1 MTFQTTLDTLADGND
16 LTEDEMVAS
25 MTAIMQGEVA
35 DSQLATFLTALQA
48 KGETVAEIVGAARVM
63 RAKAEKLDIKSTSL
77 VDTCGTGGDGADTFN
92 ISTASALV
100 TAGAGVTV
108 AKHGNRAVSSR
119 SGSADVLKCL
129 GVNLDANLATVER
142 CVDEAGLGFLFAPL
156 MHKAMKHAAGVRKKL
171 GVRTIFNLL
180 GPLTNPANAQA
191 QVLGVFDVKWVQPLA
206 EVLCG
211 LGCSRA
217 LVVHG
222 SDGLDEITLTGV
234 SQVAELKNGEVTSY
248 NLDPAELGFDYCTS
262 ADLKGGTPEE
272 NAAIIQGIL
281 NGEKGAKRDI
291 VVLNSAAAIYVS
303 GKADSLEQGA
313 RLAVNSIES
322 GKARDKLKDLCR
334 ITHTKDDEHT

>member
-1 MTFQTTLDTLADGND
+1 MTFQTILHALVDGND
-16 LTEDEMVAS
+16 LTEDEMVSS
-25 MTAIMQGEVA
+25 MTEIMEGQVT
-35 DSQLATFLTALQA
+35 DSQLAAFLTALHV

-63 RAKAEKLDIKSTSL
+63 RAKAEKLNIKSTPL

-100 TAGAGVTV
+100 TAGAGVKV

-129 GVNLDANLATVER
+129 GVNLDANLSTVKR
-142 CVDEAGLGFLFAPL
+142 CVDETGLGFLFAPL
-156 MHKAMKHAAGVRKKL
+156 MHKAMKHAGGVRKEL
-171 GVRTIFNLL
+171 GFRTIFNLL

-206 EVLCG
+206 EVLRD

-234 SQVAELKNGEVTSY
+234 SQVTELKNGEVTSY
-248 NLDPAELGFDYCTS
+248 SLDPGELGFEYCAS
-262 ADLKGGTPEE
+262 DDLKGGTPEE
-272 NAAIIQGIL
+272 NAAIIQEIL
-281 NGEKGAKRDI
+281 NGEKGPKRDI
-291 VVLNSAAAIYVS
+291 VVVNSAAAIYVA
-303 GKADSLEQGA
+303 GKADSLDLAVQ
-313 RLAVNSIES
+313 LAVNSIES
-322 GKARDKLKDLCR
+322 GKARDKLQDLCR
-334 ITHTKDDEHT
+334 ITNS

>member
-1 MTFQTTLDTLADGND
+1 MTFQTILHALVDGND
-16 LTEDEMVAS
+16 LTEDEMVSS
-25 MTAIMQGEVA
+25 MTEIMEGQVT
-35 DSQLATFLTALQA
+35 DSQLAAFLTALHV

-63 RAKAEKLDIKSTSL
+63 RAKAEKIDIKSPPL

-100 TAGAGVTV
+100 TAGAGVKV

-129 GVNLDANLATVER
+129 GVNLDANLSIVKR

-156 MHKAMKHAAGVRKKL
+156 MHKAMKHAAGVRKEL
-171 GVRTIFNLL
+171 GFRTIFNLL

-206 EVLCG
+206 TVLRD

-234 SQVAELKNGEVTSY
+234 SQIAELKNGEVTSY
-248 NLDPAELGFDYCTS
+248 SLDPGELGFEYCGS
-262 ADLKGGTPEE
+262 DDLKGGSPEE
-272 NAAIIQGIL
+272 NAAIIQEIL
-281 NGEKGAKRDI
+281 NGEKGPRRDI
-291 VVLNSAAAIYVS
+291 VVLNSAAAIYVA
-303 GKADSLEQGA
+303 GKAESLDLAVQ
-313 RLAVNSIES
+313 LAVNSIKS
-322 GKARDKLKDLCR
+322 GKARDKLEDLCR
-334 ITHTKDDEHT
+334 ITNF